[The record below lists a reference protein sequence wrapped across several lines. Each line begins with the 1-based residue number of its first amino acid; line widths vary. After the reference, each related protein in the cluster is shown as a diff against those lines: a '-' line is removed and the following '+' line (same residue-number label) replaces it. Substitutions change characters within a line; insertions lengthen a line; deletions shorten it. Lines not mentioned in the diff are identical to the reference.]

1 MNERAKSA
9 IMHQT
14 VDNAYRRLNVMVLN
28 GSRLLNKM
36 VQASEVPTSDPL
48 VERRIIEALPAKI
61 FVEAID
67 RLFDSITDQDNQKY
81 VLTRILKR
89 RLGPNEHETV
99 TAVGLLCVLLDV
111 ATEKQ
116 RKRMYHVVNHAG
128 TSRLPANRAA
138 AHATAGVFLVH
149 PGTPAAPRACLFA
162 QFLRGFTD
170 PHEAIREDAS
180 LSGSLLAHDLTPEE
194 NTAVAKEKR
203 EPPRKTVLDECID
216 TRLPWCYQ

>member
-48 VERRIIEALPAKI
+48 VERQIIEALPAKI

-67 RLFDSITDQDNQKY
+67 RLFDSSTDQANQKY

-89 RLGPNEHETV
+89 RLGPNEHETA

-116 RKRMYHVVNHAG
+116 RKRMYHVVSHAE
-128 TSRLPANRAA
+128 TSRPPVNRAA
-138 AHATAGVFLVH
+138 ANATAGVFLGHTGSPSGMSFRTV
-149 PGTPAAPRACLFA
+149 PAGL
-162 QFLRGFTD
+162 
-170 PHEAIREDAS
+170 H
-180 LSGSLLAHDLTPEE
+180 
-194 NTAVAKEKR
+194 
-203 EPPRKTVLDECID
+203 
-216 TRLPWCYQ
+216 